1 MLGGRR
7 RRSIKAAGAAGRRD
21 TSEWQCGRG
30 AGCLMPDRAR
40 RGRGSGAR
48 RGSVG
53 ARSRSSS
60 GRRSTRNN
68 AGQKHFMPPP
78 GSHGGRRAAAAAAG
92 HHSARQQQ
100 PCSYTA
106 GRPSIEEVLVR
117 QGTGRRPGQL
127 HRLLGQLL
135 PSQALPGGWHGALA
149 VCVLS
154 APQHSNRPR
163 FGPPFHLLR
172 HPPHNSGR
180 YKVGGGSVDSH
191 SQGVCGGGGWLAGS
205 GRSAAARGQ

>member
-1 MLGGRR
+1 MT
-7 RRSIKAAGAAGRRD
+7 K
-21 TSEWQCGRG
+21 SEASRHGSEARHRG

-40 RGRGSGAR
+40 RGRGSGPR

-60 GRRSTRNN
+60 GRQSTRYN

-117 QGTGRRPGQL
+117 HGTGRRPGQL

-154 APQHSNRPR
+154 ASTAQQPPRLRPS
-163 FGPPFHLLR
+163 PPPS
-172 HPPHNSGR
+172 PPPPAQFRAVQGW
-180 YKVGGGSVDSH
+180 GGGVGSH

-205 GRSAAARGQ
+205 GRGAAARGQ